1 MSYYQLQIK
10 KKNGDILMSGIV
22 KAETHQQAF
31 QKIKKKDYK
40 KIKRFSDFT
49 LLDNI
54 GIVERD
60 YDKVDKPL
68 DKVS

>member
-1 MSYYQLQIK
+1 
-10 KKNGDILMSGIV
+10 MSGIV

-54 GIVERD
+54 GKVEGD

>member
-1 MSYYQLQIK
+1 
-10 KKNGDILMSGIV
+10 MSGIV

-54 GIVERD
+54 GKVEGEEGD
-60 YDKVDKPL
+60 VHNLIKKDLTKVYCKL
-68 DKVS
+68 I